1 MKNALAFGYVVM
13 SLVGCVGADELP
25 VSTGD
30 ADRGSTRYT
39 VVRISTDA
47 RITQPL
53 EKIDTV
59 IQAGINPNNRFTMHR
74 IHLRQGVVKGS
85 IILVPSLVNNFAE
98 YMIGEKHGPM
108 DSLAASLA
116 RAHYDVYG
124 FSPRTA
130 NLPPHA
136 CTTGGVDCAV
146 MKNWD
151 LATYVQDVE
160 YIRTQVADHDKPV
173 IGGLSLGGMVGVAAV
188 NANPSGYSGLLLWEA
203 LLYSANPAV
212 TTLSTQNCANLRST
226 TASGVYWEENLPL
239 TLKQFAQTG
248 EAATIS
254 FFGVPQPAISGT
266 PDWIQLAADSTRTH
280 YAFARFPRV
289 FDFIMAFNSVES
301 LPLIRDFQCSL
312 AGDRTYTSNLR
323 NFHAPILAIEGG
335 QGFGNYMQDTIDLT
349 RSTRVRVQADQ
360 VFGHLDAY
368 LNSDYEKYT
377 EARILDWLK
386 TDVFR
391 H

>member
-1 MKNALAFGYVVM
+1 MKKALVVGYVVL
-13 SLVGCVGADELP
+13 SLVGRIGADELP
-25 VSTGD
+25 LSTD
-30 ADRGSTRYT
+30 SARHGSARYT
-39 VVRISTDA
+39 VVSISTDS
-47 RITQPL
+47 RITRPL

-59 IQAGINPNNRFTMHR
+59 IQAGTNPDNRFTMHR
-74 IHLRQGVVKGS
+74 IRLRNGVVKGS

-98 YMIGEKHGPM
+98 YMINGKHGPM

-124 FSPRTA
+124 YSPRTA

-136 CTTGGVDCAV
+136 CTTGRVDCSV

-151 LATYVQDVE
+151 LGTYVQDIE
-160 YIRTQVADHDKPV
+160 YIRTQVANRDKPV
-173 IGGLSLGGMVGVAAV
+173 IGGLSLGGMVGLAAV

-212 TTLSTQNCANLRST
+212 IALSTQNCASLRAA

-254 FFGVPQPAISGT
+254 FFGVPQPAVSGT
-266 PDWIQLAADSTRTH
+266 PNWIQLAADPTRTR
-280 YAFARFPRV
+280 YEFASFPRV
-289 FDFIMAFNSVES
+289 FDFIMAFNNVES

-312 AGDRTYTSNLR
+312 AGDRTYTSRLR

-349 RSTRVRVQADQ
+349 RSNRVRVQADQ
-360 VFGHLDAY
+360 AFGHLDA
-368 LNSDYEKYT
+368 LLTSDERYS